1 MKEKAIPSRRSR
13 RARVSVKSA
22 NLKYKGSITSDD
34 DDVEYDENISEDED
48 KGGQELVDEGVR
60 KNAKRSSPR
69 KRSSSSKSPAKKSA
83 PSKAT
88 SLKSLKLK
96 SEDDIEMIYA
106 EDDKKPSSKSIN
118 GSTNE
123 SIVPAENEGVDIVI
137 PHSLLNNGRQSRK
150 ECNML
155 VQVEPNDEEASM
167 HLDFIG
173 QSGAIGR
180 FEADE
185 NGVILDLKG
194 YQYRGTIRPGPTA
207 MVVSLT
213 RDGKLKVESVTDEF
227 VTLDTKARTDVM
239 AKLDAVVE
247 GDMDDGY
254 VVRDENVND
263 NKRGGDNSNKGK
275 KGSLADSDQNDDGK
289 GKMGKKR
296 VSVSK
301 SSGGGAAKKKRVS
314 SMKKK

>member
-1 MKEKAIPSRRSR
+1 
-13 RARVSVKSA
+13 
-22 NLKYKGSITSDD
+22 
-34 DDVEYDENISEDED
+34 
-48 KGGQELVDEGVR
+48 
-60 KNAKRSSPR
+60 
-69 KRSSSSKSPAKKSA
+69 
-83 PSKAT
+83 
-88 SLKSLKLK
+88 
-96 SEDDIEMIYA
+96 
-106 EDDKKPSSKSIN
+106 
-118 GSTNE
+118 
-123 SIVPAENEGVDIVI
+123 
-137 PHSLLNNGRQSRK
+137 
-150 ECNML
+150 
-155 VQVEPNDEEASM
+155 
-167 HLDFIG
+167 
-173 QSGAIGR
+173 
-180 FEADE
+180 
-185 NGVILDLKG
+185 
-194 YQYRGTIRPGPTA
+194 